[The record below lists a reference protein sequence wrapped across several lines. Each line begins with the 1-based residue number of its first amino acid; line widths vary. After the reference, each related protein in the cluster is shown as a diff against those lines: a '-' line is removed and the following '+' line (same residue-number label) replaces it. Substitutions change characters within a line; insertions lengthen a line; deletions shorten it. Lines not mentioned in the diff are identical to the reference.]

1 MLPEIDLIVLSRD
14 DAPLDPDVER
24 GIAAQAGVRV
34 TLHRVFGRPRAE
46 DVNRWETI
54 ARARNEGKQRGT
66 SSWVFFLD
74 DDVALPPGCIEK
86 LLRALQNRSWLG
98 AVAADYRDERR
109 PHESALHVAMGATLF
124 RREALRHVTFRWKRG
139 RCECLCCCDDLRRNG
154 YGIDYEPS
162 CRACHLKIEQAPAS
176 PPSAAPATPEGFVLA
191 AFDRFHLDKFRQ
203 QFLPSLR
210 ASGNAET
217 VFVVG
222 YGLSPSDQ
230 RRLARLLGVHC
241 VLHSRSKVGVP
252 IRRLH
257 DFQSI
262 LDELP
267 QHAVAAYWDA
277 GDVVFQGRL
286 EPLWQEAAAHPAKVL
301 VAKEP
306 ISFLDNT
313 AMRNWT
319 LSIKSPEHRHRAWQ
333 LMSNA
338 PVLNG
343 GFAAGS
349 IAALKHYF
357 AEAHRLRH
365 SAEMHG
371 SSDWGDQVAMN
382 LYCLNE
388 PERARITSEG
398 WNYCLAARAPGEV
411 YVTRDGRIASTHGVP
426 IQAVH
431 GNGGSLTALTGA
443 WRVKQRVTGMPV

>member
-1 MLPEIDLIVLSRD
+1 MPPEIDLVVLSRD
-14 DAPLDPDVER
+14 DAPLHPEVEL
-24 GIAAQAGVRV
+24 GIAAQSGVRI
-34 TLHRVFGRPRAE
+34 TLHRVFGHPRAE
-46 DVNRWETI
+46 DANRWETI

-66 SSWVFFLD
+66 SPWVCFLD

-86 LLRALQNRSWLG
+86 LWRAMQERSWLG
-98 AVAADYRDERR
+98 AVAADYRDERH

-124 RREALRHVTFRWKRG
+124 RREALRHVTFRWKPG
-139 RCECLCCCDDLRRNG
+139 RCECLCCCEDLRRNG

-162 CRACHLKIEQAPAS
+162 CRARHLKIEQESAIA
-176 PPSAAPATPEGFVLA
+176 PPSDSATPEGYVLA
-191 AFDRFHLDKFRQ
+191 AFDRFHFDKFRQ
-203 QFLPSLR
+203 QFLASLR
-210 ASGNAET
+210 ASGNAEP
-217 VFVVG
+217 VLAVA
-222 YGLSPSDQ
+222 YGLAPSDQ
-230 RRLARLLGVHC
+230 RRLARLPGVHATFFP
-241 VLHSRSKVGVP
+241 RSEVGVP

-257 DFQSI
+257 DFQAC
-262 LDELP
+262 LETLP
-267 QHAVAAYWDA
+267 PRAVAAYWDA

-286 EPLWQEAAAHPAKVL
+286 SELWQEAATHPDQLL
-301 VAKEP
+301 VAQEP

-319 LSIKSPEHRHRAWQ
+319 LSIKAAEHRHRAWQ

-382 LYCLNE
+382 LYCLNA

-398 WNYCLAARAPGEV
+398 WNYCLAARAAGEV
-411 YVTRDGRIASTHGVP
+411 YVTRDGRIASAHGVP
-426 IQAVH
+426 IHAVH
-431 GNGGSLTALTGA
+431 GNGGSLVALTGA